1 MVFDFTGK
9 TVWVTGAG
17 KGIGYVTALAFAD
30 AGAKVTGFDLAFP
43 QENYPFVIET
53 LDVSDAAQVSDVCG
67 RLLAVEERLD
77 VLVNAAG
84 ILRMGATD
92 QLSQE
97 DWQQTFAVNVGGA
110 FNLFQQTMGQF
121 RRQQSGAIVT
131 VASDAAHTPRIGMS
145 AYGASKAAL
154 KSLALTV
161 GLELAGSGVRCNL
174 VSPGSTDTDMQR
186 TLWTCDD
193 AEQQRI
199 RGFGEQFK
207 LGIPLGKIARPQEIA
222 STILFLA
229 SDAASHITLQDIV
242 VDGGST
248 LGGVM
253 IWKRH
258 LSLDAL
264 NATSQN
270 TLVAH
275 LGIVYTRLGDD
286 TLEAEMPVDAR
297 THQPFGLLHGGAS
310 AALAETLGSMA
321 GFLMTR
327 DGQNVVGTELNAT
340 HHRAVAQG
348 TVRGVCQPLHLGR
361 SSQSWEIVVFDEQG
375 RRCCT
380 CRLSTMV
387 LG

>member
-1 MVFDFTGK
+1 MVGRDFHGK

-17 KGIGYVTALAFAD
+17 KGIGYAAALAFVD
-30 AGAKVTGFDLAFP
+30 AGARVVGFDLAFDQP
-43 QENYPFVIET
+43 YYPFATEV
-53 LDVSDAAQVSDVCG
+53 LDIANAAQVADVCG
-67 RLLAVEERLD
+67 RRLRAEARLD

-92 QLSQE
+92 ALSME

-110 FNLFQQTMGQF
+110 FNVFQQTMAHF
-121 RRQQSGAIVT
+121 RQQQSGAIVT

-186 TLWTCDD
+186 TLWRGPD

-248 LGGVM
+248 LG
-253 IWKRH
+253 
-258 LSLDAL
+258 A
-264 NATSQN
+264 
-270 TLVAH
+270 
-275 LGIVYTRLGDD
+275 
-286 TLEAEMPVDAR
+286 
-297 THQPFGLLHGGAS
+297 
-310 AALAETLGSMA
+310 
-321 GFLMTR
+321 
-327 DGQNVVGTELNAT
+327 
-340 HHRAVAQG
+340 
-348 TVRGVCQPLHLGR
+348 
-361 SSQSWEIVVFDEQG
+361 
-375 RRCCT
+375 
-380 CRLSTMV
+380 
-387 LG
+387 